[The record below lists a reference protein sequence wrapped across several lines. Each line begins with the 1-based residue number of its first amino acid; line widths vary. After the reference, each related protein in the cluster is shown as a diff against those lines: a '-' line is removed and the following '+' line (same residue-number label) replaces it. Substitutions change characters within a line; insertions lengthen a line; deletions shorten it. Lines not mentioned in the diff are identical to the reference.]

1 MVEQTKPHWKSYTCR
16 SFNKY
21 IASICRAVA
30 YSWLQ
35 ACKMRGLQKKIP
47 RSWSAF
53 GCQPVFKSSTL
64 ILVNSI
70 FMFFFFYFLCFS
82 YFFCLCWK
90 KMEKY
95 GKRQST
101 CSLVKIYN
109 IRVIFAF
116 TVHLSFPFPCKN
128 LWHIT
133 CLMKY
138 WSDDITLY
146 CKKWSSISAIHDWL
160 ISVVEK
166 GSINKY
172 KKNWI
177 I

>member
-1 MVEQTKPHWKSYTCR
+1 MQGCSLFMTT
-16 SFNKY
+16 
-21 IASICRAVA
+21 
-30 YSWLQ
+30 
-35 ACKMRGLQKKIP
+35 GLQNERVTEKQFLGVDQHLGANQHINSGKLP
-47 RSWSAF
+47 F
-53 GCQPVFKSSTL
+53 YVFVL
-64 ILVNSI
+64 L
-70 FMFFFFYFLCFS
+70 FFVLFLFFLFVL
-82 YFFCLCWK
+82 
-90 KMEKY
+90 EKD

-101 CSLVKIYN
+101 CLLVKIYN

-116 TVHLSFPFPCKN
+116 TVHLSFPFPCKK

-133 CLMKY
+133 CLMNY

-172 KKNWI
+172 KKLNHI
-177 I
+177 MKRQN